1 MKKKKIYDGT
11 TKKVY
16 ETEHE
21 GELIL
26 EFKNDIPFI
35 KKEKRVTAPEKGAAN
50 NQLSSILFRFLE
62 SYHIPTHFIK
72 QLSKKEMLVKKL
84 EMIPL
89 QVVVRNIA
97 VGSLVKR
104 YGIEKGKELE
114 CPVIEFYLKSES
126 EEAPLI
132 NKDHIVAFGH
142 ATSEELRE
150 MHRMASK
157 INVVMRDFFRR
168 RRMKL
173 ADFRLEFGRLNDRI
187 LVGDE
192 ISMDTCTLIDLET
205 GEMYEWESMK
215 NNVKKIEETY
225 KKIAQHLLK

>member
-50 NQLSSILFRFLE
+50 NQISSILFRFLE

-89 QVVVRNIA
+89 QVVARNIA

-215 NNVKKIEETY
+215 NNVKKIEEAY